1 MFKVG
6 DKVRVVKWDDLPAE
20 CKDGAIYRG
29 RMEYSSFGIGKRF
42 IDELSSASEPF
53 TIKYAQGRRYMLNDA
68 VGVTFKEYH
77 LEKYAPEKC
86 VAENDIQIGDTVVY
100 NGNDHE
106 KYPQLYPEKGTLGTV
121 VAQDDAQYKVSFRK
135 GTTSDDDSWWVE
147 KVDCKKFDMSKVEYV
162 KIVSRPVKCVCGW
175 VSYMNETCGKI
186 LKVKP
191 YGNGFIKPETFTT
204 NYLGTERYN
213 YVYDVNCVERVVDAS
228 EVKKPL
234 PKLDLVANSTS
245 RVVTDNQKIV
255 FKQKNRTVI
264 ATKYIGDKVVA
275 RAHATCNKTDSF
287 DFGKGMLIAY
297 SRLIAKE

>member
-6 DKVRVVKWDDLPAE
+6 DKVRVVKWNDIPAE
-20 CKDGAIYRG
+20 CKKGTMYRD
-29 RMEYSSFGIGKRF
+29 RMKYNSFGIGKQF

-53 TIKYAQGRRYMLNDA
+53 TIKYAQRSSYILDGAFDF
-68 VGVTFKEYH
+68 TFKDYH
-77 LEKYAPEKC
+77 LEKYVTEKRG
-86 VAENDIQIGDTVVY
+86 AENNIQIGDTVVY
-100 NGNDHE
+100 NGAEHE
-106 KYPQLYPEKGTLGTV
+106 KVPRWYPEKGTLGTV
-121 VAQDDAQYKVSFRK
+121 VGKNTNQYNVSFRK
-135 GTTSDDDSWWVE
+135 GTTSGDDKWWVKQANCE
-147 KVDCKKFDMSKVEYV
+147 NFDMSKVEYV
-162 KIVSRPVKCVCGW
+162 KIVSSPVDCVCGW
-175 VSYMNETCGKI
+175 VSQMNETCGKI

-204 NYLGTERYN
+204 NYLGTELYN
-213 YVYDVNCVERVVDAS
+213 YVYDVNCIERVVDAS
-228 EVKKPL
+228 EVNKPL
-234 PKLDLVANSTS
+234 PKLDLVDNSTS

-264 ATKYIGDKVVA
+264 ATKYIGDNVVA

>member
-6 DKVRVVKWDDLPAE
+6 DKVRVVKWDKLP
-20 CKDGAIYRG
+20 RG
-29 RMEYSSFGIGKRF
+29 SMNWNGVYLSSFGIGKRF
-42 IDELSSASEPF
+42 IDELSSAREPF
-53 TIKYAQGRRYMLNDA
+53 TIKYAQGSRYVLDGA
-68 VGVTFKEYH
+68 AFGFTFKDYH
-77 LEKYAPEKC
+77 LEKYVPEKC
-86 VAENDIQIGDTVVY
+86 VAENDIKVGDTIVY
-100 NGNDHE
+100 NGHNHDRRPE
-106 KYPQLYPEKGTLGTV
+106 WYPEKGTLGV
-121 VAQDDAQYKVSFRK
+121 VLSGCDKAYTIAFRK
-135 GTTSDDDSWWVE
+135 GTTSADDKWVVA
-147 KVDCKKFDMSKVEYV
+147 KLDCEKFDMSKVEYV

-175 VSYMNETCGKI
+175 VSPMNETCGKI

-204 NYLGTERYN
+204 NHLGTERYN
-213 YVYDVNCVERVVDAS
+213 YVYDVNCIERVVDAP

-234 PKLDLVANSTS
+234 PKLDLVDNSTS
-245 RVVTDNQKIV
+245 RVVNDNQKIV
-255 FKQKNRTVI
+255 FKQKNRKVI